1 MRRMREDVPETES
14 ESSQLD
20 TLKTLLPYFWPADRF
35 DLKVRIIVCFGLLIF
50 AKLTNVSV
58 PYILRG
64 AVDALSIDEPGL
76 LVVPLGLLIA
86 YGLARIGAIAFDNIR
101 EGLFAKVVQ
110 NAIRRVALV
119 TFRHLHSL
127 SLRFH
132 IERRTGGVTRAI
144 DRGTKGIEFMLT
156 FLMFNVIPTL
166 IEITVVCILLWF
178 LFDWRF
184 AVVPFVTILA
194 YIFLTLR
201 ITEWR
206 ITLRRNMNAA
216 DNDANTKA
224 VDSLLNFETVKYFS
238 NEEHETK
245 RFDQGLLAYE
255 DAAIRSRTSLS
266 GLNIVQS
273 AVISLGASLMMIMS
287 GYGVVEGT
295 MTVGDFVMVN
305 AYLLQLAMP
314 LNFLGFVYREI
325 RQALIDMHTMFELL
339 HRDLE
344 IKDAPGAE
352 NLEVKGAEIH
362 FENCKFG
369 YDERRPILKGVS
381 FTVPA
386 GKKLAIVGS
395 SGAGKSTISRLL
407 FRFYDLDS
415 GQITIDGQD
424 ISQVKQDSL
433 RQAIGIVPQDTVLF
447 NDTIFYNI
455 AYGRPSASKE
465 EVEAAAKLA
474 KIHDFVLSLPDGYDS
489 MVGERG
495 LKLSGGEKQRV
506 AIARTVLKD
515 PAIML
520 FDEATSALDS
530 KTEQE
535 IQTSLNDVSKDRTT
549 LVIAH
554 RLSTV
559 VDADEIIVLEQGQ
572 IVERGTHSELLTHK
586 GHYAEMWRRQ
596 LEVAQKVAEVEVA
609 TEAEETISLE
619 VSNDKA

>member
-1 MRRMREDVPETES
+1 MRRMREDVPKS
-14 ESSQLD
+14 EGENSQLD
-20 TLKTLLPYFWPADRF
+20 TLKTLLPYFWPVGRF
-35 DLKVRIIVCFGLLIF
+35 DLKARIIFCFALLIF

-64 AVDALSIDEPGL
+64 AVDALSIDDPTL

-86 YGLARIGAIAFDNIR
+86 YGTARVGAIAFDNIR

-110 NAIRRVALV
+110 NAIRSVALV

-184 AVVPFVTILA
+184 AVVPLVTILA

-206 ITLRRNMNAA
+206 ITLRRDMNAA

-224 VDSLLNFETVKYFS
+224 VDSLLNFETVKYFG
-238 NEEHETK
+238 NEEHEAK
-245 RFDQGLLAYE
+245 RYDRGLAAYE
-255 DAAIRSRTSLS
+255 HAAIRSRTSLS
-266 GLNIVQS
+266 SLNIVQS
-273 AVISLGASLMMIMS
+273 GIISLGASLMMIMS
-287 GYGVVEGT
+287 AYGVVNGA

-339 HRDLE
+339 HKDLE
-344 IKDAPGAE
+344 IKDEPDAKGLTV
-352 NLEVKGAEIH
+352 NGAEIQFKDCH
-362 FENCKFG
+362 FG

-407 FRFYDLDS
+407 FRFYDLDA
-415 GQITIDGQD
+415 GEVLIDGQN
-424 ISQVKQDSL
+424 IAKVKQGSL

-447 NDTIFYNI
+447 NDTILYNI
-455 AYGRPSASKE
+455 AYGRPDATRE
-465 EVEAAAKLA
+465 EVEEAAKLA

-489 MVGERG
+489 IVGERG

-506 AIARTVLKD
+506 AIARTVLKN
-515 PAIML
+515 PSIML

-530 KTEQE
+530 RTEQE
-535 IQTSLNDVSKDRTT
+535 IQASLNDVSKDRTT

-572 IVERGTHSELLTHK
+572 IEERGTHSDLLK
-586 GHYAEMWRRQ
+586 KEGHYAEMWRRQ
-596 LEVAQKVAEVEVA
+596 LEVAQKVAEVEKVA
-609 TEAEETISLE
+609 GQDDAVGEI
-619 VSNDKA
+619 V

>member
-1 MRRMREDVPETES
+1 MRRMREDVPKPEGEN
-14 ESSQLD
+14 SQLD
-20 TLKTLLPYFWPADRF
+20 TLKTLLPYFWPEGRF
-35 DLKVRIIVCFGLLIF
+35 DLKARIIFCFALLIF

-58 PYILRG
+58 PYILKG
-64 AVDALSIDEPGL
+64 AVDALSIDDPTL

-86 YGLARIGAIAFDNIR
+86 YGVARVGAIAFDNIR

-110 NAIRRVALV
+110 NAIRSVALV

-166 IEITVVCILLWF
+166 IEITVVCILLWV

-184 AVVPFVTILA
+184 AVVPLVTILA

-206 ITLRRNMNAA
+206 ITLRRDMNAA

-224 VDSLLNFETVKYFS
+224 VDSLLNFETVKYFG
-238 NEEHETK
+238 NEEHEAK
-245 RFDQGLLAYE
+245 RYDRGLAAYE
-255 DAAIRSRTSLS
+255 QAAIRSRTSLS
-266 GLNIVQS
+266 SLNIVQS
-273 AVISLGASLMMIMS
+273 GVISLGASLMMIMS
-287 GYGVVEGT
+287 AYGVVEGT

-339 HRDLE
+339 HKDLE
-344 IKDAPGAE
+344 IKDEPGAKD
-352 NLEVKGAEIH
+352 LTVSGAKIE
-362 FENCKFG
+362 FKDCQFG

-386 GKKLAIVGS
+386 GKKLAIVGA

-407 FRFYDLDS
+407 FRFYDLDA
-415 GQITIDGQD
+415 GEVLIDGQN
-424 ISQVKQDSL
+424 IAKVKQGSL

-447 NDTIFYNI
+447 NDTILYNI
-455 AYGRPSASKE
+455 AYGRPDATRE

-489 MVGERG
+489 VVGERG

-506 AIARTVLKD
+506 AIARTVLKN
-515 PAIML
+515 PSIML

-530 KTEQE
+530 RTEQE
-535 IQTSLNDVSKDRTT
+535 IQASLNDVSKDRTT

-559 VDADEIIVLEQGQ
+559 VDADEIIVLEQGR
-572 IVERGTHSELLTHK
+572 IEERGTHRELLEK
-586 GHYAEMWRRQ
+586 EGHYAEMWRRQ
-596 LEVAQKVAEVEVA
+596 LEVAQKVAEVE
-609 TEAEETISLE
+609 
-619 VSNDKA
+619 KAAGQDDIVGERDE

>member
-1 MRRMREDVPETES
+1 MRRMREATTKSES

-35 DLKVRIIVCFGLLIF
+35 DLKVRIIVCFGLLVL
-50 AKLTNVSV
+50 AKMTNVSV

-76 LVVPLGLLIA
+76 LVVPLGMLVA

-101 EGLFAKVVQ
+101 EGIFAKVVQ

-166 IEITVVCILLWF
+166 LEITVVCILLWV

-184 AVVPFVTILA
+184 AVVPLLTILA
-194 YIFLTLR
+194 YIYLTLR

-206 ITLRRNMNAA
+206 ITLRRDMNAA

-224 VDSLLNFETVKYFS
+224 VDSLLNFETVKYFG
-238 NEEHETK
+238 NEEHEAQRYDK
-245 RFDQGLLAYE
+245 GLSAYE

-266 GLNIVQS
+266 SLNIIQS
-273 AVISLGASLMMIMS
+273 TVISLGASLMMVMS
-287 GYGVVEGT
+287 AYGVVSGA

-339 HRDLE
+339 HKDLE
-344 IKDAPGAE
+344 IKDVSNASELQVNG
-352 NLEVKGAEIH
+352 GEIR
-362 FENCKFG
+362 FEDCTFG

-415 GQITIDGQD
+415 GKITIDDHD
-424 ISQVKQDSL
+424 ISQVQQASL

-455 AYGRPSASKE
+455 AYGRPSASRE

-474 KIHDFVLSLPDGYDS
+474 KIHDFVMSLPDGYDS
-489 MVGERG
+489 TVGERG

-506 AIARTVLKD
+506 AIARTVLKN

-530 KTEQE
+530 KTEQD
-535 IQTSLNDVSKDRTT
+535 IQASLNDVSKDRTT

-572 IVERGTHSELLTHK
+572 IAERGTHNGLLK
-586 GHYAEMWRRQ
+586 KSGLYAEMWRRQ
-596 LEVAQKVAEVEVA
+596 LEVAQKVAEVEKAAEGEEIVA
-609 TEAEETISLE
+609 QKEPGQ
-619 VSNDKA
+619 

>member
-1 MRRMREDVPETES
+1 MRRMREDVPQS
-14 ESSQLD
+14 EGENSQLD
-20 TLKTLLPYFWPADRF
+20 TLKTLLPYFWPEGRF
-35 DLKVRIIVCFGLLIF
+35 DLKARIIFCFALLIF

-64 AVDALSIDEPGL
+64 AVDALSIDDPTL

-86 YGLARIGAIAFDNIR
+86 YGTARVGAIAFDNIR

-110 NAIRRVALV
+110 NAIRSVALV

-184 AVVPFVTILA
+184 AVVPLVTILA

-206 ITLRRNMNAA
+206 ITLRRDMNAA

-224 VDSLLNFETVKYFS
+224 VDSLLNFETVKYFG

-245 RFDQGLLAYE
+245 RYDRGLAAYE
-255 DAAIRSRTSLS
+255 HAAIRSRTSLS
-266 GLNIVQS
+266 SLNIVQS
-273 AVISLGASLMMIMS
+273 GVISLGASLMMIMS
-287 GYGVVEGT
+287 AYGVVDGA

-339 HRDLE
+339 HKDLE
-344 IKDAPGAE
+344 IKDEPDA
-352 NLEVKGAEIH
+352 NDLTVSGAEIQ
-362 FENCKFG
+362 FKNCQFG

-407 FRFYDLDS
+407 FRFYDLDA
-415 GQITIDGQD
+415 GEVLIDGQN
-424 ISQVKQDSL
+424 IAKVKQGSL

-447 NDTIFYNI
+447 NDTILYNI
-455 AYGRPSASKE
+455 AYGRPDASRE
-465 EVEAAAKLA
+465 EVESAAKLA

-489 MVGERG
+489 VVGERG

-506 AIARTVLKD
+506 AIARTVLKN

-530 KTEQE
+530 RTEQE
-535 IQTSLNDVSKDRTT
+535 IQASLNDVSKDRTT

-559 VDADEIIVLEQGQ
+559 VDADEIIVLEQGR
-572 IVERGTHSELLTHK
+572 IEERGTHSELLEK
-586 GHYAEMWRRQ
+586 EGHYAEMWRRQ
-596 LEVAQKVAEVEVA
+596 LEVSQKVAEVEKVA
-609 TEAEETISLE
+609 GSDDAVGDI
-619 VSNDKA
+619 V

>member
-1 MRRMREDVPETES
+1 MRRMRENSPEVTGET
-14 ESSQLD
+14 SQLD

-35 DLKVRIIVCFGLLIF
+35 DLKVRIIICFGLLIL

-64 AVDALSIDEPGL
+64 AVDALSIKESGL

-86 YGLARIGAIAFDNIR
+86 YGLARVSAIAFDNIR
-101 EGLFAKVVQ
+101 EGVFAKVVQ

-119 TFRHLHSL
+119 TFRHLHAL

-166 IEITVVCILLWF
+166 LEIAVVCSLLWY

-184 AVVPFVTILA
+184 AVVPLVTILA
-194 YIFLTLR
+194 YIYLTLR

-206 ITLRRNMNAA
+206 ITLRRDMNAA

-224 VDSLLNFETVKYFS
+224 VDSLLNFETVKYFG
-238 NEEHETK
+238 NEEHEAA
-245 RFDQGLLAYE
+245 RYDRGLAAYE
-255 DAAIRSRTSLS
+255 NAAIRSRTSLS
-266 GLNIVQS
+266 SLNIVQS
-273 AVISLGASLMMIMS
+273 GVISLGASLMMVMS
-287 GYGVVEGT
+287 AYGVSSGA

-325 RQALIDMHTMFELL
+325 RQALIDMHTMFELI
-339 HRDLE
+339 RQDLE
-344 IKDAPGAE
+344 IKDADGATE
-352 NLEVKGAEIH
+352 LAVKGAEVR
-362 FENCKFG
+362 FEDCLFG
-369 YDERRPILKGVS
+369 YDERRPILKGIS

-407 FRFYDLDS
+407 FRFYDLD
-415 GQITIDGQD
+415 GGKITIDGQD
-424 ISQVKQDSL
+424 IAGVTQASL
-433 RQAIGIVPQDTVLF
+433 RQSIGIVPQDTVLF
-447 NDTIFYNI
+447 NDSIYYNI
-455 AYGRPSASKE
+455 AYGRPSANRE

-474 KIHDFVLSLPDGYDS
+474 KIHDFILSLPDGYES
-489 MVGERG
+489 VVGERG

-515 PAIML
+515 PSILL

-530 KTEQE
+530 KTERA
-535 IQTSLNDVSKDRTT
+535 IQASLNDVSKDRTT

-572 IVERGTHSELLTHK
+572 VVEQGTHRGLLGQK
-586 GHYAEMWRRQ
+586 GHYAEMWQRQ
-596 LEVAQKVAEVEVA
+596 LEVAEKSEDVAVS
-609 TEAEETISLE
+609 TLE
-619 VSNDKA
+619 KDPAV

>member
-1 MRRMREDVPETES
+1 MRRMREDVPQPDGEN
-14 ESSQLD
+14 SQLD
-20 TLKTLLPYFWPADRF
+20 TLKTLLPYFWPVGRF
-35 DLKVRIIVCFGLLIF
+35 DLKARIIFCFGLLIF

-64 AVDALSIDEPGL
+64 AVDALSIDDPTL
-76 LVVPLGLLIA
+76 IVVPLGLLVA
-86 YGLARIGAIAFDNIR
+86 YGMARIGAIAFDNIR

-110 NAIRRVALV
+110 NAIRSVALV

-184 AVVPFVTILA
+184 AVVPLVTILA

-206 ITLRRNMNAA
+206 ITLRRDMNAA

-224 VDSLLNFETVKYFS
+224 VDSLLNFETVKYFG

-245 RFDQGLLAYE
+245 RYDRGLAAYE
-255 DAAIRSRTSLS
+255 KAAIRSRTSLS
-266 GLNIVQS
+266 SLNIVQS
-273 AVISLGASLMMIMS
+273 GVISLGASLMMIMS
-287 GYGVVEGT
+287 AYGVANGA

-339 HRDLE
+339 HKDLE
-344 IKDAPGAE
+344 IKDELDAKD
-352 NLEVKGAEIH
+352 LIVSGAEIQ
-362 FENCKFG
+362 FKDCQFG

-407 FRFYDLDS
+407 FRFYDLDA
-415 GQITIDGQD
+415 GEVLIDGQN
-424 ISQVKQDSL
+424 IAKVKQGSL

-447 NDTIFYNI
+447 NDTILYNI
-455 AYGRPSASKE
+455 AYGRPDATRE

-489 MVGERG
+489 IVGERG

-506 AIARTVLKD
+506 AIARTVLKN

-530 KTEQE
+530 RTEQE
-535 IQTSLNDVSKDRTT
+535 IQASLNDVSKDRTT

-559 VDADEIIVLEQGQ
+559 VDADEIIVLEQGR
-572 IVERGTHSELLTHK
+572 IEERGTHSELLEK
-586 GHYAEMWRRQ
+586 EGHYAEMWRRQ
-596 LEVAQKVAEVEVA
+596 LEVAQKVAEVEKVA
-609 TEAEETISLE
+609 GQDDVVGEI
-619 VSNDKA
+619 V

>member
-1 MRRMREDVPETES
+1 MRRMREDVPQTEG
-14 ESSQLD
+14 ENSQLD
-20 TLKTLLPYFWPADRF
+20 TLKTLLPYFWPVGRF
-35 DLKVRIIVCFGLLIF
+35 DLKARIIFCFALLIF

-64 AVDALSIDEPGL
+64 AVDALSIDDPTL

-86 YGLARIGAIAFDNIR
+86 YGTARVGAIAFDNIR

-110 NAIRRVALV
+110 NAIRSVALV

-184 AVVPFVTILA
+184 AVVPLVTILA

-206 ITLRRNMNAA
+206 ITLRRDMNAA

-224 VDSLLNFETVKYFS
+224 VDSLLNFETVKYFG
-238 NEEHETK
+238 NEEHEAK
-245 RFDQGLLAYE
+245 RYDRGLAAYE
-255 DAAIRSRTSLS
+255 HAAIRSRTSLS
-266 GLNIVQS
+266 SLNIVQS
-273 AVISLGASLMMIMS
+273 GIISLGASLMMIMS
-287 GYGVVEGT
+287 AYGVVNGA

-339 HRDLE
+339 HKDLE
-344 IKDAPGAE
+344 IKDEPDAKE
-352 NLEVKGAEIH
+352 LTVSGAEIQFKDCH
-362 FENCKFG
+362 FG

-407 FRFYDLDS
+407 FRFYDLDA
-415 GQITIDGQD
+415 GEVLIDGQN
-424 ISQVKQDSL
+424 IAKVKQGSL

-447 NDTIFYNI
+447 NDTILYNI
-455 AYGRPSASKE
+455 AYGRPSATRE
-465 EVEAAAKLA
+465 EVEEAAKLA

-489 MVGERG
+489 IVGERG

-530 KTEQE
+530 RTEQE
-535 IQTSLNDVSKDRTT
+535 IQASLNDVSKDRTT

-572 IVERGTHSELLTHK
+572 IEERGTHSDLLK
-586 GHYAEMWRRQ
+586 KEGHYAEMWRRQ
-596 LEVAQKVAEVEVA
+596 LEVAQKVAEVEKVA
-609 TEAEETISLE
+609 GQDDAVGEI
-619 VSNDKA
+619 V

>member
-1 MRRMREDVPETES
+1 MRRMREDVPKS
-14 ESSQLD
+14 EGENSQLD
-20 TLKTLLPYFWPADRF
+20 TLKTLLPYFWPVGRF
-35 DLKVRIIVCFGLLIF
+35 DLKARIIFCFALLIF

-64 AVDALSIDEPGL
+64 AVDALSIDDPTL
-76 LVVPLGLLIA
+76 LVVPLGLLVA
-86 YGLARIGAIAFDNIR
+86 YGTARVGAIAFDNIR

-110 NAIRRVALV
+110 NAIRSVALV

-184 AVVPFVTILA
+184 AVVPLVTILA

-206 ITLRRNMNAA
+206 ITLRRDMNAA

-224 VDSLLNFETVKYFS
+224 VDSLLNFETVKYFG
-238 NEEHETK
+238 NEEHEAK
-245 RFDQGLLAYE
+245 RYDRGLAAYE
-255 DAAIRSRTSLS
+255 HAAIRSRTSLS
-266 GLNIVQS
+266 SLNIVQS
-273 AVISLGASLMMIMS
+273 GIISLGASLMMIMS
-287 GYGVVEGT
+287 AYGVVNGA

-339 HRDLE
+339 HKDLE
-344 IKDAPGAE
+344 IKDEPDAKE
-352 NLEVKGAEIH
+352 LTVSGAEIQFKDCH
-362 FENCKFG
+362 FG

-407 FRFYDLDS
+407 FRFYDLDA
-415 GQITIDGQD
+415 GEVLIDGQN
-424 ISQVKQDSL
+424 IAKVKQGSL

-447 NDTIFYNI
+447 NDTILYNI
-455 AYGRPSASKE
+455 AYGRPSATRE
-465 EVEAAAKLA
+465 EVEEAAKLA

-489 MVGERG
+489 IVGERG

-530 KTEQE
+530 RTEQE
-535 IQTSLNDVSKDRTT
+535 IQASLNDVSKDRTT

-572 IVERGTHSELLTHK
+572 IEERGTHSDLLK
-586 GHYAEMWRRQ
+586 KEGHYAEMWRRQ
-596 LEVAQKVAEVEVA
+596 LEVAQKVAEVEKVA
-609 TEAEETISLE
+609 GQDDAVGEI
-619 VSNDKA
+619 V